1 MGAAPLRGVEHNQC
15 NISAPVTVSHHP
27 LLTNHRLGE
36 ALLRLAAPVDRE
48 LAGDFGDFR
57 VFSAYAFWK
66 FSYNLRI
73 TVPDK

>member
-1 MGAAPLRGVEHNQC
+1 MGAASLRGVEHNQC

-27 LLTNHRLGE
+27 MLTNNRLGE

-57 VFSAYAFWK
+57 VFCAYAFRK
-66 FSYNLRI
+66 FSYDLRI
-73 TVPDK
+73 TVPYK